1 VRGLSLILQLVVLTS
16 CLLVTVMIASM
27 AVLYIDLS
35 VYVALPLVILVA
47 PMIAIYRVYRCC
59 DDA

>member
-1 VRGLSLILQLVVLTS
+1 MILQPVALTS
-16 CLLVTVMIASM
+16 YLPVTVTIVSM

>member
-1 VRGLSLILQLVVLTS
+1 MIQQPVALTS
-16 CLLVTVMIASM
+16 ILLVTVTIVSM

-35 VYVALPLVILVA
+35 VYEALPLVILVA
-47 PMIAIYRVYRCC
+47 PMIAMYGVDRWC

>member
-1 VRGLSLILQLVVLTS
+1 MILQLVAFT
-16 CLLVTVMIASM
+16 CYLLVTVMIVSM

-47 PMIAIYRVYRCC
+47 PMIAIYMVYRCC
-59 DDA
+59 NEA